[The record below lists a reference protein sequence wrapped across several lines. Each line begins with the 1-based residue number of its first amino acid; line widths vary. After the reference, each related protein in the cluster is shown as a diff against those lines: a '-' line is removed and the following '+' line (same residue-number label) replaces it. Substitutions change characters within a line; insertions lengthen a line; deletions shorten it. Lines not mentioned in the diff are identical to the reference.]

1 MQPKPTSTW
10 ILIAGSS
17 DARIFEALGDGRGYQ
32 ERAVSGG
39 HRPPFGSV
47 MDGATP
53 HPIAER
59 TSATKALEALF
70 ASQLATM
77 LAGYARSNLF
87 DKLIL
92 IAPPPMLAQLRKMI
106 TADVRGK
113 IVAEIESDL
122 SDIPFS
128 EISRHLDD
136 VVSL

>member
-1 MQPKPTSTW
+1 MKPKPTSTW
-10 ILIAGSS
+10 ILVAGSS
-17 DARIFEALGDGRGYQ
+17 DARILEALGNGLGYQ

-53 HPIAER
+53 HPISER

-70 ASQLATM
+70 ASQLGAM

-87 DKLIL
+87 DRLIL

-106 TADVRGK
+106 TANVREK

-122 SDIPFS
+122 TDIPFS
-128 EISRHLDD
+128 EISRYLDD